1 MVLYIVATI
10 TFGNLGFEH
19 KPLHLRRR
27 VTDVPISDMNG
38 QGKFWIG
45 AWWLRLYWSA
55 FAVVLLVLAYGL
67 WRRGTESRLWP
78 RLRACPPADRQ
89 GRR

>member
-10 TFGNLGFEH
+10 VTFGTGLRAQ
-19 KPLHLRRR
+19 PLPLRRR
-27 VTDVPISDMNG
+27 PRTDTPLSDMNG

-45 AWWLRLYWSA
+45 AWWFRLYWSA

-67 WRRGTESRLWP
+67 WRRGTETRLC
-78 RLRACPPADRQ
+78 RACAACPPA
-89 GRR
+89 